1 MATRTG
7 LGSAQKLHLD
17 RAARNAGE
25 AFAFDE
31 PDALPSPP
39 RSFGS
44 TLLWLAIAAVA
55 VLGLS
60 LAF

>member
-1 MATRTG
+1 MTTRTSV
-7 LGSAQKLHLD
+7 GSARKLHLD

-31 PDALPSPP
+31 PDAIPQSHWSL
-39 RSFGS
+39 GS
-44 TLLWLAIAAVA
+44 TLLWLAIAGVA
-55 VLGLS
+55 VVALS